1 MLADNVEALA
11 DAWAGDAAWSGSVQL
26 GAEMPASTI
35 GEMAYAE
42 ILLHG
47 WDVAR
52 AVGSGLELTPEMA
65 AALLQTIEETADLGR
80 RMGAYGAAVEVPED
94 AGDFDRALAAAGR
107 DPDWS
112 A

>member
-1 MLADNVEALA
+1 
-11 DAWAGDAAWSGSVQL
+11 
-26 GAEMPASTI
+26 MPASTI